1 MLQLRQ
7 RWGAWSV
14 GCRGE
19 GAAEQWRANTPTPIS
34 VVAFVGF
41 LRSCIPHPHDWPSPI
56 WLHIAPYSLP
66 QGHSRNIRFFVRF
79 LDSSQHVSRCNWSHK
94 NWGKETPVDLHE
106 SLGAAKCTA
115 FLFQLSGDNSLS
127 PKHEPLKSIVLEVYR
142 SNNVNELLRVHT
154 APDPSGYSSQK
165 CVGEKRFGDF

>member
-1 MLQLRQ
+1 MFQDATDPIKTGARRPLLTYMSH
-7 RWGAWSV
+7 WG
-14 GCRGE
+14 
-19 GAAEQWRANTPTPIS
+19 T
-34 VVAFVGF
+34 
-41 LRSCIPHPHDWPSPI
+41 
-56 WLHIAPYSLP
+56 
-66 QGHSRNIRFFVRF
+66 
-79 LDSSQHVSRCNWSHK
+79 
-94 NWGKETPVDLHE
+94 
-106 SLGAAKCTA
+106 AKCTA